1 MIENKFGTTLNLKF
15 GFKLNLEI
23 EKKRNRKE
31 KNKTTTDLGG
41 LTRRFSAH
49 FRFHSSR
56 PNPDRAQRADKGAP
70 PGSLPRVLACP
81 PLFAD
86 LRGPLGRPVSFTDS
100 FFTAMKSRAPKLGE
114 TRTAAI
120 SSGRTPV
127 LTLPTVYKYRRASS
141 PSRRVEPAPTV
152 SSRLGER
159 DELVPPSSFLLV
171 GINVSSAC
179 VSEESWR

>member
-1 MIENKFGTTLNLKF
+1 LNLKF

-49 FRFHSSR
+49 FRSHSSR
-56 PNPDRAQRADKGAP
+56 PNPDWAQRTDKGAP
-70 PGSLPRVLACP
+70 LGNLPRALACP

-86 LRGPLGRPVSFTDS
+86 LRGPLGRPISFTDS
-100 FFTAMKSRAPKLGE
+100 VFAAMKSRAPKLGE

-127 LTLPTVYKYRRASS
+127 LTL
-141 PSRRVEPAPTV
+141 
-152 SSRLGER
+152 
-159 DELVPPSSFLLV
+159 
-171 GINVSSAC
+171 SSAYKC
-179 VSEESWR
+179 RPQPLSSILLNFACSTD

>member
-1 MIENKFGTTLNLKF
+1 MIEYKFGTTLNLKF

-49 FRFHSSR
+49 FRSHSSR

-70 PGSLPRVLACP
+70 PGSLPRALACP
-81 PLFAD
+81 PLYAD

-100 FFTAMKSRAPKLGE
+100 VFAAIKSRAPKLGE
-114 TRTAAI
+114 TRTATI

-127 LTLPTVYKYRRASS
+127 LTLSFAYKCRPQPLSS
-141 PSRRVEPAPTV
+141 
-152 SSRLGER
+152 
-159 DELVPPSSFLLV
+159 LLL
-171 GINVSSAC
+171 NFAC
-179 VSEESWR
+179 STD